1 MPIDYVQIKEGD
13 LVDGPTLT
21 ARGDD
26 IEIELNSLEET
37 SVMPYGLH
45 REHLQTTVVA
55 SERVALA
62 GTTNH
67 TYNSTNEPYPGYG
80 VNTSWKVINTAGS
93 GGGGTQ
99 LSVTFT
105 SPVNM
110 TVANAVAGGIVVL
123 FNTHLI
129 TITTTGGSVLS
140 RSYAAAFFAIQF
152 QVSGTWYTLR
162 RTERYVSSDIS
173 HDGSQQ
179 LAVFKDVPIRT
190 LILPSDVTGK
200 GNEIVTGIR
209 GVVSV
214 EKGSAFATPVT
225 VALRQASLT
234 AIALRAGSI

>member
-21 ARGDD
+21 AKGDD
-26 IEIELNSLEET
+26 IEVELNSLEET

-67 TYNSTNEPYPGYG
+67 TYDSTNEPYPGYG

-110 TVANAVAGGIVVL
+110 TVANAVAGGILVL
-123 FNTHLI
+123 ANIHLI
-129 TITTTGGSVLS
+129 TITTTGGVLS
-140 RSYAAAFFAIQF
+140 RTYAAAFFAIQF

-162 RTERYVSSDIS
+162 RTERYVSADI
-173 HDGSQQ
+173 DYNGSGQ

-209 GVVSV
+209 AVVSV
-214 EKGSAFATPVT
+214 EKGSGLATPVT

-234 AIALRAGSI
+234 AVALRAGSI